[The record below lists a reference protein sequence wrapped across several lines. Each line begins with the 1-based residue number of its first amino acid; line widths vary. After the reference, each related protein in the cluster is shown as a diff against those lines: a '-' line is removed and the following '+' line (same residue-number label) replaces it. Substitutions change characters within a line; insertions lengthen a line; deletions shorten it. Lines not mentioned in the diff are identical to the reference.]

1 MLVKEMKN
9 VQHFQT
15 GDDELDK
22 HLKEEGI
29 SSDELVEVCGVSG
42 SGKTYFCLKM
52 VSLALLEKDIAA
64 IYVDTTNYVNQ
75 TNVNLVLRNFMSQ
88 SNQEEKTKKVQ
99 EVMGRLRVMK
109 IYELDHLI
117 LLLS

>member
-1 MLVKEMKN
+1 
-9 VQHFQT
+9 
-15 GDDELDK
+15 
-22 HLKEEGI
+22 
-29 SSDELVEVCGVSG
+29 
-42 SGKTYFCLKM
+42 M

-117 LLLS
+117 LLLSQILSMIKSK